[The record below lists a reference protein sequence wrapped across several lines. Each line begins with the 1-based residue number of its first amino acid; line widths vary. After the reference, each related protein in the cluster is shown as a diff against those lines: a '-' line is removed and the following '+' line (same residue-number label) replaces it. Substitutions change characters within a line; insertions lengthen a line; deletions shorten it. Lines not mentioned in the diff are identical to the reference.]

1 MASDAEIKIRINSIS
16 ETKKVTDAMYMI
28 SSVKMQRAKR
38 ENKETEPYF
47 NALRQEIGELLENIP
62 ENNSRYFQNL
72 DEDGIRGVAMLVITS
87 DRGLSGAYNQTV
99 LRAAEE
105 RLKERSDII
114 PFVVGEFGRQ
124 YFAGKK
130 IPYQEDFSYAMAFPT
145 IREAQRICAD
155 LLEYYDSDL
164 VDQIEIIYTH
174 SPTFGAGVVRRK
186 VLLPLEYSEF
196 YGSDKPEMNV
206 GKEYYPSPESV
217 LQGIV
222 PSYLTGFIYSALVES
237 YVSEQEAR
245 MTAMNTAGKNA
256 EEMLKKLRIQY
267 NSIRQ
272 AAITNEMIEIT
283 SGTKA
288 LKKKRST
295 PAAEK

>member
-1 MASDAEIKIRINSIS
+1 MPSAAEIKIRINSIT

-38 ENKETEPYF
+38 ENKKTEPYF

-62 ENNSRYFQNL
+62 ENRSRYFQNL
-72 DEDGIRGVAMLVITS
+72 DEDGTHGVALLLVTS
-87 DRGLSGAYNQTV
+87 DRGLSGSYNQTV
-99 LRAAEE
+99 LKAASDRLRE
-105 RLKERSDII
+105 RDDFKTFI
-114 PFVVGEFGRQ
+114 VGEFGRQ
-124 YFAGKK
+124 NFFAKK

-145 IREAQRICAD
+145 LREAQRICAD
-155 LLEYYDSDL
+155 LLEYYDSDQ
-164 VDQIEIIYTH
+164 VDQVEMIYTH

-186 VLLPLEYSEF
+186 VLLPLDLSEF
-196 YGSDKPEMNV
+196 YGAENPAMNA
-206 GKEYYPSPESV
+206 GKEYYPDPETV
-217 LQGIV
+217 LSGIV

-256 EEMLKKLRIQY
+256 EEMLKKLRVQY
-267 NSIRQ
+267 NGIRQ

-288 LKKKRST
+288 LKKK
-295 PAAEK
+295 ELKK